1 MPQHPDSTGQSAP
14 RSTKPRWLAALL
26 FLAAIALPP
35 ALYYVLRAFGLSIYL
50 SLVIVAVATGVP
62 AIWSL
67 VRRRTGASIIT
78 TYFSLVSLAATLLA
92 FIPGSPQFLMAR
104 DAAITAGTGAWFIYS
119 IRTERPIVYTFTR
132 PLIEG
137 RMHWPGNWEV
147 HWKAAPRFRRMW
159 RISTVVWGLGFFL
172 DAGLRS
178 FFAYTIN
185 PDIVPALTTAMYLG
199 TNIALIIISN
209 IFYISS
215 GIFNPHSALFATES
229 G

>member
-1 MPQHPDSTGQSAP
+1 M
-14 RSTKPRWLAALL
+14 
-26 FLAAIALPP
+26 
-35 ALYYVLRAFGLSIYL
+35 
-50 SLVIVAVATGVP
+50 
-62 AIWSL
+62 
-67 VRRRTGASIIT
+67 
-78 TYFSLVSLAATLLA
+78 
-92 FIPGSPQFLMAR
+92 
-104 DAAITAGTGAWFIYS
+104 
-119 IRTERPIVYTFTR
+119 
-132 PLIEG
+132 
-137 RMHWPGNWEV
+137 
-147 HWKAAPRFRRMW
+147 
-159 RISTVVWGLGFFL
+159 VWGLGFFL